1 MKLQVTPA
9 RPSEEQFPASDV
21 FVGPDS
27 ASWEY
32 GRGFVICRGVPT
44 EADVQALG
52 LHRRPLPAGAA
63 RQVRVLGVLL

>member
-32 GRGFVICRGVPT
+32 GRGFVVCRGVPT

-52 LHRRPLPAGAA
+52 LHRRPAQA